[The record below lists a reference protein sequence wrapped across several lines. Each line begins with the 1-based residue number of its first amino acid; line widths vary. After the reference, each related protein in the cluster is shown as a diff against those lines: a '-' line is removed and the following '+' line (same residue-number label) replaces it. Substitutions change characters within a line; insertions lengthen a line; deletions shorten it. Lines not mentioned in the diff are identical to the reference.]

1 METPQNQEQELKPVL
16 PPSITGLLSET
27 KDKIQST
34 IGEDIELLFL
44 DLLDEILPEP
54 IEVDEFW
61 VEGQKVIKYN
71 FWQYWYYKIEVK
83 SNIISIQMIQMPK
96 KWPEAMLSI
105 IRYAYENG
113 LTKIKWEANPQKKNS
128 PDMNRRLKL
137 LISFYTSFW
146 CKPDLYSWTGG
157 QYMMMNLSEPGL
169 LEVLYKKTKIF
180 KETWKWPILYI
191 K

>member
-1 METPQNQEQELKPVL
+1 METPKNQEQEAKTVL
-16 PPSITGLLSET
+16 PASITNLLSET
-27 KDKIQST
+27 KDKIQSS

-44 DLLDEILPEP
+44 DLLDEILPAP

-71 FWQYWYYKIEVK
+71 FWQFWYYKIEVK

-137 LISFYTSFW
+137 LISFYTSFG

-169 LEVLYKKTKIF
+169 LEILYKKTKIF
-180 KETWKWPILYI
+180 KETWRWPILYI